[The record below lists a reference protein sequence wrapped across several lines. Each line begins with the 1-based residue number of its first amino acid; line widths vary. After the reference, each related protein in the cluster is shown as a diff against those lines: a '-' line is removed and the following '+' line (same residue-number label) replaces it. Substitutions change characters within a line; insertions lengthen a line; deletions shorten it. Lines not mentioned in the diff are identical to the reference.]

1 MARWVAALLALVVVA
16 GGAYYFL
23 HVRPQQ
29 EAMDALQEKAAHLDL
44 EVALLRPRVQALDG
58 LRLELEQ
65 KNASLTARLAAMQ
78 GPAAALQAQM
88 SELESA
94 RDAMRRSASELEER
108 LAEKER
114 QIAALER
121 SADELRRQLAEK
133 DRQFSALQARTSD
146 LEAMRD
152 ELERASNA
160 LKREV
165 AAREKELADLR
176 STQQELVDGLK
187 KEIAARQIQVERV
200 RDRLRVEL
208 VEEVLFD
215 SGQAEIKPAG
225 LDVLKRVGLILKKA
239 ENRNIDVEGH
249 TDNVPIGVEL
259 AKRFPTNW
267 ELSTAR
273 ATNVARFLQDTV
285 KIDPKLLSATGHS
298 EYRPRA
304 PNTTAE
310 GRRKNRRIEIL
321 LGPVLEPAKPA
332 GR

>member
-1 MARWVAALLALVVVA
+1 MARWIAALLALVVVA
-16 GGAYYFL
+16 GGAYYFW

-29 EAMDALQEKAAHLDL
+29 DALDALEDKAAHLDL
-44 EVALLRPRVQALDG
+44 EVALLRPRVEALDA
-58 LRLELEQ
+58 LRAELEE
-65 KNASLTARLAAMQ
+65 KNARLTARLAATQ
-78 GPAAALQAQM
+78 GPAEALQAQLT
-88 SELESA
+88 ELESM
-94 RDAMRRSASELEER
+94 RDALRRSASDLEAR
-108 LAEKER
+108 LAERER
-114 QIAALER
+114 
-121 SADELRRQLAEK
+121 EL
-133 DRQFSALQARTSD
+133 STLQTRTSD

-152 ELERASNA
+152 ELERASGA

-165 AAREKELADLR
+165 AAKEKELADLR
-176 STQQELVDGLK
+176 ATQQQLVDGLK
-187 KEIAARQIQVERV
+187 QEIAARQIQVERV
-200 RDRLRVEL
+200 QDRLRVEL

-215 SGQAEIKPAG
+215 SGEATIKAAG

-249 TDNVPIGVEL
+249 TDNVPIGAEL

-298 EYRPRA
+298 EFRPRA

-321 LGPVLEPAKPA
+321 LGPVLEPVKPA
-332 GR
+332 AR

>member
-1 MARWVAALLALVVVA
+1 MAKWIAALLALVVFA
-16 GGAYYFL
+16 GGAYYYSYIW
-23 HVRPQQ
+23 PQQ
-29 EAMDALQEKAAHLDL
+29 DALKAAQSQAAQQDL
-44 EVALLRPRVQALDG
+44 ELALLRPRLQALESLRDELERTNAG
-58 LRLELEQ
+58 LRAQ
-65 KNASLTARLAAMQ
+65 LAATQ
-78 GPAAALQAQM
+78 GPAASLQTQVTEIEAARAATQRLADD
-88 SELESA
+88 LEQ
-94 RDAMRRSASELEER
+94 R

-114 QIAALER
+114 QIAALQR
-121 SADELRRQLAEK
+121 SADGFTTQIAEK
-133 DRQFSALQARTSD
+133 DRQLSAMQGRASE
-146 LEAMRD
+146 LEAMRA

-165 AAREKELADLR
+165 AAKEKELADLR
-176 STQQELVDGLK
+176 ATQQELVEGLK

-215 SGQAEIKPAG
+215 SGNSMIKPAG
-225 LDVLKRVGLILKKA
+225 LEVLKRVGVILKKA

-249 TDNVPIGVEL
+249 TDNVPISTEL
-259 AKRFPTNW
+259 AKRYPTNW

-285 KIDPKLLSATGHS
+285 KIDPKLLSATGYS

-304 PNTTAE
+304 PNDTAE
-310 GRRKNRRIEIL
+310 GRQKNRRIEIL
-321 LGPVLEPAKPA
+321 LGPVLEIATPA